1 MNSTRVDFYLL
12 NEHVPDGKLKAAC
25 RLSKKIIAQNLSAY
39 IRAADADQAARLDD
53 LLWTFDQGSFIPHRL
68 DWNETDTAPVV
79 IGQEPPAS
87 GNPEVLINL
96 GAESPEHYQ
105 AYQRVAEIVDALDAD
120 KQLGRQRYK
129 LYKENGCQLET
140 HQISP

>member
-25 RLSKKIIAQNLSAY
+25 RLSKKIIAQNLTAY
-39 IRAADADQAARLDD
+39 IRATDADQAARLDD

-68 DWNETDTAPVV
+68 DWNDGETAPVI

-87 GNPEVLINL
+87 ENPEVLINL
-96 GAESPEHYQ
+96 GAETPEHFRV
-105 AYQRVAEIVDALDAD
+105 YQRVAEIVDALDAD

-129 LYKENGCQLET
+129 LYKDNGCQLET
-140 HQISP
+140 HHISP